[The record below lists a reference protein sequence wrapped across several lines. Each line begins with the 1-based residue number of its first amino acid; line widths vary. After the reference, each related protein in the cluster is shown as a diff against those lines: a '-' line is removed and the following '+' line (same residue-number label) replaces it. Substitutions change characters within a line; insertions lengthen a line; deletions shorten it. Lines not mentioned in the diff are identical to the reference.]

1 MMVTMVLMIMTE
13 VVPMMSMLG
22 RRKRKRK
29 IEIYVHDVNDTKED
43 GEHLPCA

>member
-13 VVPMMSMLG
+13 VVPMMSMLR

-29 IEIYVHDVNDTKED
+29 IEIHVHDGNNTKED